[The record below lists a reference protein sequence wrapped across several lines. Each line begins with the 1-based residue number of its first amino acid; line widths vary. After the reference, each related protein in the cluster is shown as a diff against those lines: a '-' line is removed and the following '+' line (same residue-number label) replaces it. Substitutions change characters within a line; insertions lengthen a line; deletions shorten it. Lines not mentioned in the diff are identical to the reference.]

1 MTKKIL
7 IIEDNSSVCNLLQ
20 NCLTQN
26 GYEIAFATEGGDE
39 GILLA
44 VTESPDLILVDTDLP
59 VIDGWQVIRI
69 LKASTVTQNIPV
81 IALTAPATDA
91 DWNRVLES
99 GCNACELKPIDPKGI
114 LGKIKA
120 LTEPIAVDRGADVS
134 TVSTEPDPI
143 LFPKYQL
150 SYKAASHM
158 LRRSSAL
165 MTTATESQEARV
177 VYVDDSPLDS
187 QTMAAIVE
195 GAGYGYNNISEPLKA
210 LPLLLEIKP
219 QLIFLDLVMP
229 DTNGYE
235 MCAQIR
241 RTSVFRSTP
250 IIIVTNNDGIID
262 RVRTRFVGAS
272 GFFSKPVKEER
283 VVKLL
288 NKYLH
293 PAPVSLMENLYQRSI
308 LPFV

>member
-1 MTKKIL
+1 MTRKIL
-7 IIEDNSSVCNLLQ
+7 IIEEDGSVCRLLQ
-20 NCLTQN
+20 ACLTQS
-26 GYEIAFATEGGDE
+26 GYEVVFATEGGDE

-69 LKASTVTQNIPV
+69 LKASTVTQKIPV

-91 DWNRVLES
+91 DWHRVLDS
-99 GCNACELKPIDPKGI
+99 GCNACELKPLDPKGI
-114 LGKIKA
+114 VGKIKA
-120 LTEPIAVDRGADVS
+120 LTEPITVDQTAVA
-134 TVSTEPDPI
+134 TLSTEPDPI

-150 SYKAASHM
+150 PYKAASGM
-158 LRRSSAL
+158 LRRAPEAI
-165 MTTATESQEARV
+165 TTVTESNGSQV

-187 QTMAAIVE
+187 QAMAKIVE

-229 DTNGYE
+229 YTNGYE
-235 MCAQIR
+235 MCSQIR

-262 RVRTRFVGAS
+262 RVRARFVGAS

-283 VVKLL
+283 VVKVLR
-288 NKYLH
+288 KYLN
-293 PAPVSLMENLYQRSI
+293 PASVNVPGNLNQRSI